1 MESAAE
7 AMETDIL
14 DLPATTESDVP
25 LSVDEGVDAKDVKV
39 DAGTQEGSEGA
50 GQSGEVKESDSAAAV
65 EVEPMEQG
73 TEDNATADVAEDTGV
88 ESGLGALVNN
98 DGVTVDGEAK
108 AVTEDQST
116 GAADTVAPI
125 ESTET
130 PSGEQSET
138 TGAAQTD
145 SGIAEASLESSTPV
159 EGQENLLQAAIN
171 AAENSTDLLEP
182 TATVLPTTEFNEEFD
197 KADSSVKP
205 KAQPGSFSLGVPGL
219 TFSAQNLKVASD
231 GTKMV
236 QIHQSQITPSQLKAL
251 QANPNIKVVFRH
263 IPSGKSFT
271 TPPKNLFQSKAT
283 KRKVSEDGTMDDSIY
298 NFDDD
303 FEDDMIM
310 APQPRTKFSRM
321 SNGNAKYARY
331 NPNVGLKKRGPGR
344 PRSIPEG
351 MGMMGLH
358 GGKKPALPAQI
369 MLTDALAKLNNPNAT
384 QTIKVHMSQVTHDI
398 LINMELNPAYN
409 IVLTSKH
416 EATESEDPLQDLV
429 KEWEEKEQEQEEK
442 EEEAPTTIDPTSAT
456 TATEEASES
465 MEVKEEAPIEEEP
478 FVMDEEEIARIQM
491 EEEKEAD
498 ERLAAEQQR
507 LRDIRKEKEEADLLA
522 AALTEKPSRSGRI
535 RKPSRYS
542 LDIARLTKRTKSGYT
557 SGDDDPPITPPPA
570 SKMSPPQVKSPT
582 QTPQPTPDLGKSV
595 KRSRGRPKKEKTA
608 EIVNLEE
615 NKEEMKNEVEAA
627 VTTPEKS
634 VSSPQGMDGVP
645 RVMMSP
651 ADKRMADSVLEDKE
665 EDQGKSDAQ
674 DLAEG
679 AKDKLEEKE
688 EKTEQE
694 EEESKKVE
702 EKKTEEGEK
711 ESTKDEEG
719 KPEGEAME
727 VGEQSKDEVKVLDD
741 DKKEEEESSE
751 KPESKDET
759 GDAEVKTDAEAGGV
773 LDKDSNIE
781 TTSVETEDK
790 EGEKSEQKEGEN
802 PSDILARKLDIMSPD
817 GEAKDEKNEERK
829 PEDELKDFIEEEGDV
844 DNKYRLRKLLQQC
857 SIDEIR
863 TVAIPRA
870 MQSFSF
876 GDFFLYKSGQ
886 MSKQQCNYSA
896 LYQQLEQLHSA
907 VEKESI
913 RYSTL
918 LRRANKVGGDR
929 RMDKVILMPVYN
941 KQAAESLNINSS
953 SIDAHICGIHQRTTS
968 QMIAANS
975 FRMTCKMEP
984 PLHRLTLPDLTD
996 KAFQARKK
1004 NRLNPPKVPYQKA
1017 TYHES
1022 NANYV
1027 RKDSRYTPGWKRGS
1041 SGYQVRK
1048 PNYLQPGSQTT
1059 LQEQARL
1066 QLASRHQSQLSATQ
1080 STTEGIENNTSVTMA
1095 QSNEASSAA
1104 TSELATAMDT
1114 NTTATDQ
1121 EGTTMVMDD
1130 GSGGLVSAE
1139 EGKQLVSIGDGQYV
1153 ELPEGYTLIQTDDG
1167 YIIGQ
1172 PGATFVQG
1180 EDGNVYMTS
1189 TEENTEATDQ
1199 VLTTTAPMSDQPA
1212 EASVVSAL
1220 SET

>member
-1 MESAAE
+1 MEPAG
-7 AMETDIL
+7 METDVL

-25 LSVDEGVDAKDVKV
+25 LSVDERVDAKPVKV
-39 DAGTQEGSEGA
+39 DAVAQEGSEGA
-50 GQSGEVKESDSAAAV
+50 EQSGEVKESDSAAAV
-65 EVEPMEQG
+65 EDEPMEQEIEG
-73 TEDNATADVAEDTGV
+73 NTADVAEDTEV

-98 DGVTVDGEAK
+98 GGAIVDGEAE
-108 AVTEDQST
+108 AIPADQST
-116 GAADTVAPI
+116 EAAVAPI

-138 TGAAQTD
+138 TEAAQTD
-145 SGIAEASLESSTPV
+145 SGIAEASLESSTQV
-159 EGQENLLQAAIN
+159 EGHENLLQAAIN

-182 TATVLPTTEFNEEFD
+182 TATVLPTTEFNEEFH
-197 KADSSVKP
+197 KTDSSVKP
-205 KAQPGSFSLGVPGL
+205 KPQPGSFSLGVPGL

-321 SNGNAKYARY
+321 TNGNAKYARY

-429 KEWEEKEQEQEEK
+429 KEWEEKEQEEK
-442 EEEAPTTIDPTSAT
+442 EEETPTTIDPSSAT
-456 TATEEASES
+456 TGIEEASES

-478 FVMDEEEIARIQM
+478 FVLDEEEIARIQM

-535 RKPSRYS
+535 RKPSRFS

-582 QTPQPTPDLGKSV
+582 QTPQPIQDPGKSV
-595 KRSRGRPKKEKTA
+595 KRSRGRPKKEKPL

-615 NKEEMKNEVEAA
+615 NKEETKNEVEAA
-627 VTTPEKS
+627 ISTPEKS
-634 VSSPQGMDGVP
+634 ASSPQRMDGVP

-665 EDQGKSDAQ
+665 EDQAKSDAQ
-674 DLAEG
+674 DLVEG
-679 AKDKLEEKE
+679 AKDKLEEKG
-688 EKTEQE
+688 EKTEKGE
-694 EEESKKVE
+694 EQSKIDEV
-702 EKKTEEGEK
+702 KKTEEVEK
-711 ESTKDEEG
+711 ECTKDEES

-727 VGEQSKDEVKVLDD
+727 VGEQSKDQVKVLDD
-741 DKKEEEESSE
+741 DKKEEEGSSE
-751 KPESKDET
+751 KTDSKDET
-759 GDAEVKTDAEAGGV
+759 GDAEVKTDEASEV
-773 LDKDSNIE
+773 LDKDANIE
-781 TTSVETEDK
+781 TTSVETENK
-790 EGEKSEQKEGEN
+790 EGEKPEQKEGEN

-817 GEAKDEKNEERK
+817 GEAKDEKNEETK

-863 TVAIPRA
+863 TVAIPCA

-975 FRMTCKMEP
+975 FRMACKMEP

-1022 NANYV
+1022 SANYV

-1066 QLASRHQSQLSATQ
+1066 QLASRHQSQLNATQ
-1080 STTEGIENNTSVTMA
+1080 STTEGTENNTSVTMA
-1095 QSNEASSAA
+1095 QSNEAGSAA

-1114 NTTATDQ
+1114 NTTTTDQ

-1199 VLTTTAPMSDQPA
+1199 VLTTTAQMSDQPA
-1212 EASVVSAL
+1212 EASVVPPL